1 MTKGTNHVL
10 NRRQVLK
17 TLAASLPL
25 GSALGATV
33 RALAASAPDEKLP
46 PCRAIT
52 RGPKFHWR
60 AYYDKLLFDPTDR
73 YVVCNEVDFEGR
85 SPAPDDVIRVG
96 MVDTKAGD
104 KWTELGTSR
113 AWNWQQGCML
123 QWVPGSKSEVAWND
137 REGDHFVCHILDVKT
152 GRKRTLPNPF
162 YCLSPDGRWGV
173 APDFRRLNDTRPG
186 YGYTGL
192 PDPNRDVLAPSN
204 AGIWRLDMRTGRQTL
219 IFSFADAAKIP
230 FTGQPELAFTPESK
244 HWFNHL
250 LVNTDGTRFFFLHR
264 WTLPGKKGFFT
275 RAFTARPDGSDLY
288 ELIPTGKVS
297 HFVWRDAKH
306 ITAYAGHPPTNEWKF
321 CIFEDKTR
329 NVEVIGEGILKG
341 DGHITHVPGTRN
353 QWVLNDTYPDKQRC
367 QNVHLF
373 HIPTKRRV
381 ELGHFPSPKEYA
393 GEWRCDTHPCCSRD
407 GKSVILDSPHQ
418 GGRQVYLID
427 ISGIVGA

>member
-1 MTKGTNHVL
+1 MNSPLTT
-10 NRRQVLK
+10 RRQVLH

-25 GSALGATV
+25 GAALGTTL
-33 RALAASAPDEKLP
+33 RALAADAPAEKLP

-60 AYYDKLLFDPTDR
+60 AYYDKLLFDPANR
-73 YVVCNEVDFEGR
+73 LVVCNEVDFEGR
-85 SPAPDDVIRVG
+85 SPTADDVIRVG
-96 MVDTKAGD
+96 MVDTKDGD
-104 KWTELGTSR
+104 KWTELGASR
-113 AWNWQQGCML
+113 AWNWQQGCMM

-137 REGDHFVCHILDVKT
+137 REGDHFVSHVLDVKT
-152 GRKRTLPNPF
+152 GKKRTLPHPF

-186 YGYTGL
+186 YGYTGI
-192 PDPNRDVLAPSN
+192 PDPNFNVLAPDN
-204 AGIWRLDMRTGRQTL
+204 AGIWRLDMRTGKQRL
-219 IFSFADAAKIP
+219 ILSFAEVAKIP
-230 FTGQPELAFTPESK
+230 FAGPPELAFTAESK

-264 WTLPGKKGFFT
+264 WTIPPKKGFFT
-275 RAFTARPDGSDLY
+275 RAFTARPDGTDLY
-288 ELIPTGKVS
+288 QLIPNGKVS

-306 ITAYAGHPPTNEWKF
+306 ITAYAGHPPTNDWKF

-329 NVEVIGEGILKG
+329 NIEVIGEGILKG

-367 QNVHLF
+367 QNVHMF

-381 ELGHFPSPKEYA
+381 ELGHFLSPKEYS
-393 GEWRCDTHPCCSRD
+393 GEWRCDTHPCASRD
-407 GKSVILDSPHQ
+407 GKSVILDSPHN

-427 ISGIVGA
+427 IRGIVG